1 MTLAQHERVDD
12 PTLALSLSTRGFLSN
27 PSSPRTVR
35 FVRSTRRRIPVFSTT
50 RRAISFLCFSAA
62 LAVFT
67 NTLFPGAAYAQG
79 LMEVATGAVELD
91 LAQSVAQVRLV
102 GRSRRLQR
110 PHGVFVDPKGNIYIG
125 DSSNHRVRKVV
136 VD

>member
-50 RRAISFLCFSAA
+50 RRAIAFLCFSAA
-62 LAVFT
+62 LAVFG
-67 NTLFPGAAYAQG
+67 NTFFAGTASAQG
-79 LMEVATGAVELD
+79 LMESATGNAMRGQLSD
-91 LAQSVAQVRLV
+91 GQMQAMLPNRGPFNFGTPYNTQGIR
-102 GRSRRLQR
+102 
-110 PHGVFVDPKGNIYIG
+110 
-125 DSSNHRVRKVV
+125 
-136 VD
+136 